1 MTQIRNVTVHLGGD
15 AVVDDVS
22 LDLFAGGV
30 TVLVGPS
37 GCGKTTLLRAVAG
50 LQSIDGGSIDVDRS
64 PGRIGF
70 VFQQPALL
78 PWRTARDNVAW
89 PSVTLGR
96 DRTDAAE
103 RAQRWLARVQLA
115 DAAHKYPRKLSG
127 GMRMRVSLARALS
140 TDPSLLLLDE
150 PLAAL
155 DEALRLELGG
165 LLRSIVDEGGVT
177 AFMVTHNLDEAVTLS
192 DRVAVMRGGRIVD
205 VVDQPAGERGGAG
218 GRLSAEGVTL
228 RNRLADSLLGDAA

>member
-1 MTQIRNVTVHLGGD
+1 
-15 AVVDDVS
+15 
-22 LDLFAGGV
+22 
-30 TVLVGPS
+30 
-37 GCGKTTLLRAVAG
+37 
-50 LQSIDGGSIDVDRS
+50 
-64 PGRIGF
+64 
-70 VFQQPALL
+70 
-78 PWRTARDNVAW
+78 
-89 PSVTLGR
+89 
-96 DRTDAAE
+96 
-103 RAQRWLARVQLA
+103 
-115 DAAHKYPRKLSG
+115 
-127 GMRMRVSLARALS
+127 MRVSLARALS